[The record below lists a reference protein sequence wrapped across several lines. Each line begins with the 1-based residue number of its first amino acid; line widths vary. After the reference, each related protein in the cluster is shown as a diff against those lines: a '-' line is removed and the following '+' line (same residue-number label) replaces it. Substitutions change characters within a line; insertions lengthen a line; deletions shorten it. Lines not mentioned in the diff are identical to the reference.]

1 MASPDFGNEVHT
13 VSAAT
18 ATRYVEK
25 LVALETINSRTNEAA
40 FQKLARDYGF
50 TVSQLVHLFKGRAK
64 SCDISLY
71 ARIKRA
77 YYDRCA
83 KMAMTLQHEMA
94 IEEALG
100 SDAFDQDL
108 ADRAAALVAE
118 AMAKRAAVNPRGKV
132 ARGFADADE
141 HADQSEGWGI

>member
-1 MASPDFGNEVHT
+1 MASPDFGNEVHS

-18 ATRYVEK
+18 ATKYVQR

-40 FQKLARDYGF
+40 FPRLARDYGF

-64 SCDISLY
+64 SCDVSLY

-83 KMAMTLQHEMA
+83 KMAMALQHEMA

-108 ADRAAALVAE
+108 ADRTAALVAE
-118 AMAKRAAVNPRGKV
+118 AMAKRAAVD
-132 ARGFADADE
+132 ARGE
-141 HADQSEGWGI
+141 VTR